1 MNVLNKSTA
10 QFSLKSVYLEQNCF
24 IMSELS
30 AVPIITLWEEFV
42 RQHKDGNLKAFGR
55 WVIQQKEYDPEPSSA
70 KSGKKTILS
79 KPAASPRMGDNETA
93 MYFIY
98 RIQRMMEMKSKP
110 IIKKI
115 GFSKPQE
122 YAMLAEVCLLGNPNK
137 KEVAQKMLLENSTAV
152 EITNRLVQYG
162 YIRETNDPNDKR
174 STRLS
179 VTDKGMKKLIESHMD
194 LVKIHSSF
202 LDCLDEVQK
211 KEFVKLL
218 GEVEQYHA
226 TK

>member
-1 MNVLNKSTA
+1 MNE
-10 QFSLKSVYLEQNCF
+10 F
-24 IMSELS
+24 S
-30 AVPIITLWEEFV
+30 AVPVITLWEEFV
-42 RQHKDGNLKAFGR
+42 GQHKDGNLKAFAR
-55 WVIQQKEYDPEPSSA
+55 WLIHQKERDPKPSSTRSEKKA
-70 KSGKKTILS
+70 PDKSAG
-79 KPAASPRMGDNETA
+79 PRMGDNEKA

-110 IIKKI
+110 VIKKI

-162 YIRETNDPNDKR
+162 YIKETNDPNDKR

-202 LDCLDEVQK
+202 LDCLDDGQK

-218 GEVEQYHA
+218 WEVEQYHA